1 MAVQAHPY
9 TGALSLPLSSMQ
21 ECMDFEGFL
30 SGGYGSIQ
38 QQQCFS
44 SSSSNLDAFCSPLFE
59 KQRQEIDRLLYTH
72 NEKLRLLLQQLRNQH
87 VSTVLKWMDSK
98 ASHIVR
104 KKEKDIADANF
115 KTVELEIELRR
126 LEQEIQMWQRKVRE
140 AEDNVLALNG
150 AIEQV
155 REGNRFSS
163 VADDASSCCCCS
175 SSSNLPSEVV
185 VIPCKVCCSRDSCM
199 LMLPCRHLC
208 ACKSCDGVIQSCPI
222 CNSVKR
228 GSIEV
233 FFQ

>member
-9 TGALSLPLSSMQ
+9 TGALSLPLSNAQ

-44 SSSSNLDAFCSPLFE
+44 SSSSSTLDAFCSPLFE

-87 VSTVLKWMDSK
+87 VSTVLKWVDSK
-98 ASHIVR
+98 ASHRVR

-126 LEQEIQMWQRKVRE
+126 LEQEIQMWQRKARE

-163 VADDASSCCCCS
+163 VADDASSCCS
-175 SSSNLPSEVV
+175 SSSSSYPPSEVV
-185 VIPCKVCCSRDSCM
+185 GIPCKADLTVWIM
-199 LMLPCRHLC
+199 GLPRSNL
-208 ACKSCDGVIQSCPI
+208 Q
-222 CNSVKR
+222 
-228 GSIEV
+228 
-233 FFQ
+233 